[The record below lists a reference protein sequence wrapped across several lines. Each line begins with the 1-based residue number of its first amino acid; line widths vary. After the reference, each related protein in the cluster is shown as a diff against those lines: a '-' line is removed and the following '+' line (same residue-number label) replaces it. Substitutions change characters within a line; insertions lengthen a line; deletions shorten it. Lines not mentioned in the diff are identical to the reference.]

1 MQFPS
6 ISDWLAGSF
15 LNPDWFRKLAR
26 PILVTNRLS
35 RQLTSSPYYSMQKS
49 SSYHIS
55 VTILWYATNL
65 PRKANLK
72 NDLDLDHLSRT
83 INK

>member
-26 PILVTNRLS
+26 PILVTDRLS
-35 RQLTSSPYYSMQKS
+35 RQLTSSPYYSMAQVSKQGVENWS
-49 SSYHIS
+49 QNRWSHFRFS
-55 VTILWYATNL
+55 VNW
-65 PRKANLK
+65 
-72 NDLDLDHLSRT
+72 S
-83 INK
+83 